1 MLRFDF
7 TSKHIT
13 DKSMKQVDSL
23 DRRADWAKGV
33 ERNNKNQIIL
43 KKKWL
48 EIKVVKKRQLLVEE
62 TEKKIIEKM
71 KRSEVKND
79 EIVKGIKKMK
89 KTRIKILRNNE
100 WQIKNNL
107 VLKER
112 KMYILRDKE
121 LRLEII

>member
-1 MLRFDF
+1 
-7 TSKHIT
+7 
-13 DKSMKQVDSL
+13 MKQVDSL

-62 TEKKIIEKM
+62 TEKKIIEKI
-71 KRSEVKND
+71 KKSEAKND
-79 EIVKGIKKMK
+79 EIVKRIKKMK

-100 WQIKNNL
+100 WQIENNL

-112 KMYILRDKE
+112 KMYILRDKK

>member
-1 MLRFDF
+1 
-7 TSKHIT
+7 
-13 DKSMKQVDSL
+13 MKQVDSL